1 MAVHSTAKKKGS
13 ADKRD
18 RILRAA
24 IKVFAKNGFYATR
37 VSEIAKAAGVADG
50 TIYLYFKNKDDVLIT
65 IFEDGIQQLL
75 AILREVAASEQPFD
89 ERITRIIELQ
99 LGLLEDQRDLAE
111 VITVNLRQSSSL
123 LKQYATPLFMEYIDV
138 IAGLIRDGAE
148 GRRLPQR
155 HQLACGRAQLVRCAR
170 CHSTDVGA
178 RRSGPTEL
186 AQSREPLCQPLSR
199 RLAGSLSRSVFRTN
213 AHTLQS
219 GFTSVLVDNAVAA
232 DDRPLRCARA
242 VLQSADTRSIANDA
256 VAVFVG

>member
-1 MAVHSTAKKKGS
+1 MAVHSTAKRKGS

-75 AILREVAASEQPFD
+75 AILREVASSKEPFD
-89 ERITRIIELQ
+89 KRITRIIELQ
-99 LGLLEDQRDLAE
+99 LGLLEEQRDLAE

-138 IAGLIRDGAE
+138 IAGLIREGQKEGAF
-148 GRRLPQR
+148 RKDLN
-155 HQLACGRAQLVRCAR
+155 AR
-170 CHSTDVGA
+170 VVA
-178 RRSGPTEL
+178 RSL
-186 AQSREPLCQPLSR
+186 F
-199 RLAGSLSRSVFRTN
+199 GSLDAILLTWALGEADPASLRK
-213 AHTLQS
+213 
-219 GFTSVLVDNAVAA
+219 AA
-232 DDRPLRCARA
+232 GHCASLFLEGLRVR
-242 VLQSADTRSIANDA
+242 
-256 VAVFVG
+256 

>member
-13 ADKRD
+13 PNKRD

-65 IFEDGIQQLL
+65 IFEDGIKQLL
-75 AILREVAASEQPFD
+75 VILREVAASNDPFD
-89 ERITRIIELQ
+89 KRITRIIELQ

-138 IAGLIRDGAE
+138 IAGLVREGQKEGAFRKDINPRVVARSLFGALDAILLTWALGEADPASLRKAASHCASLFLE
-148 GRRLPQR
+148 GLR
-155 HQLACGRAQLVRCAR
+155 VR
-170 CHSTDVGA
+170 
-178 RRSGPTEL
+178 
-186 AQSREPLCQPLSR
+186 
-199 RLAGSLSRSVFRTN
+199 
-213 AHTLQS
+213 
-219 GFTSVLVDNAVAA
+219 
-232 DDRPLRCARA
+232 
-242 VLQSADTRSIANDA
+242 
-256 VAVFVG
+256 